1 MQPRLLI
8 LFVLLSFACRK
19 PLPSFDPIDYQLNH
33 LELAISFPPVE
44 DESDREFSREK
55 LSELAVR
62 KIRFA
67 EEWAFREAVK
77 GEYNWGPLDRRL
89 QWAEQTGLEVM
100 LTIQSNGP
108 AWACR
113 EQNERSCIYL
123 DNQDFANYITALLQ
137 RYPNQLDRIQFGN
150 EWQSDFWYI
159 GTAEE
164 FVASNNILYQAV
176 QDHSP
181 QTTVVLGGFTSI
193 SLRAMAA
200 CAGTL
205 VNFYDDEGNL
215 YDQATLD
222 SICPSPEV
230 QQVLDRIIYVLQ
242 NAQYDEI
249 DLHLYDDPENW
260 DEMLSH
266 FRTINTSPLIVSE
279 FGGPNLE
286 LEDDSESY
294 QAERVDYYIR
304 KLDSLQ
310 IPHAYFFKLVEGSNN
325 PVHASSGLFTRLR
338 KKPKEAFEIFR
349 RFSNP

>member
-1 MQPRLLI
+1 MLVRILLS
-8 LFVLLSFACRK
+8 LSLLSFACRE
-19 PLPSFDPIDYQLNH
+19 PLPPFDPADYELTQ

-55 LSELAVR
+55 LAELAVR

-67 EEWAFREAVK
+67 EEWAFREAVQ

-89 QWAEQTGLEVM
+89 QWAEQNELEVM

-108 AWACR
+108 EWACQS
-113 EQNERSCIYL
+113 QNERSCNYR
-123 DNQDFANYITALLQ
+123 DNQEFANYLSALLQ

-159 GTAEE
+159 GTAQE
-164 FVASNNILYQAV
+164 FVASNNVLYQAV
-176 QDHSP
+176 QTHSP

-200 CAGTL
+200 CTDKL
-205 VNFYDDEGNL
+205 VDFYDDEGTF

-222 SICPSPEV
+222 SICPSSEA
-230 QQVLDRIIYVLQ
+230 QSLFDRIDYVLQ
-242 NAQYDEI
+242 NAQYDEV

-260 DEMLSH
+260 DEVLAH
-266 FRTINTSPLIVSE
+266 FRSINTSPLIVSE

-286 LEDDSESY
+286 LENDSESY
-294 QAERVDYYIR
+294 QAERVEYYIR

-310 IPHAYFFKLVEGSNN
+310 VPQAYFFKLVEGSNN
-325 PVHASSGLFTRLR
+325 PVHASSGLFTRLTKR
-338 KKPKEAFEIFR
+338 PKESFEIFR